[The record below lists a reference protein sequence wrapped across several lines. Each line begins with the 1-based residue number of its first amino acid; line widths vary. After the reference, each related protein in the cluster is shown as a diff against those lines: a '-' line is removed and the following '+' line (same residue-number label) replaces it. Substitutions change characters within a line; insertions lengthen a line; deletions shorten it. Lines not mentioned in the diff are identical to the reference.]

1 MKEERYFYVSEASAL
16 SELPEEEATHALRVL
31 RLKEG
36 DEMMLMDGK
45 GTFFRAAVSMAT
57 GKHCFYQ
64 ILETLPQQRTW
75 QGHLH
80 LAIAPT
86 KMMERIEWLAEKAT
100 EVGFDELSLLDCRFS
115 ERHVVK
121 TPRLEKIVVSAMKQ
135 SRKAWKPIVNEMQ
148 DFKTFIAQ
156 HSTGRRYIAHCY
168 EEVERVNLFQTLPQ
182 PLPIREGRKYSQDE
196 EKVKKLV
203 EEVSSPLPYRE
214 GQGESL
220 LVLIGPEGDFSI
232 DEVRMAVD
240 AGFVSVDLGPS
251 RLRTETA
258 GLAAVIMMQLS
269 QQ

>member
-1 MKEERYFYVSEASAL
+1 MKEERYFYVPKASTL

-36 DEMMLMDGK
+36 DEMMLMDGE
-45 GTFFRAAVSMAT
+45 GTFFRAAVSMTSA
-57 GKHCFYQ
+57 KHCFYH

-115 ERHVVK
+115 ERRVVK
-121 TPRLEKIVVSAMKQ
+121 TPRLEKIVISAMKQ

-148 DFKTFIAQ
+148 DFKSFIAQ
-156 HSTGRRYIAHCY
+156 HSTGRRFIAHCY
-168 EEVERVNLFQTLPQ
+168 NEVPRVNLFDHL
-182 PLPIREGRKYSQDE
+182 KDE
-196 EKVKKLV
+196 ATDA
-203 EEVSSPLPYRE
+203 
-214 GQGESL
+214 
-220 LVLIGPEGDFSI
+220 LVLVGPEGDFSI
-232 DEVRMAVD
+232 DEVRMAVE
-240 AGFVSVDLGPS
+240 AGYVSVDLGKS

-258 GLAAVIMMQLS
+258 GLAAVMMMQLS

>member
-1 MKEERYFYVSEASAL
+1 MKEERYFYVPKASAQ

-36 DEMMLMDGK
+36 DEMMLMDGA
-45 GTFFRAAVSMAT
+45 GTFFRAAVSMT
-57 GKHCFYQ
+57 SGKHCFYH

-115 ERHVVK
+115 ERRVVK
-121 TPRLEKIVVSAMKQ
+121 TPRLEKIVISAMKQ
-135 SRKAWKPIVNEMQ
+135 SRKAWKPVVNEMI
-148 DFKTFIAQ
+148 DFKSFIAQ
-156 HSTGRRYIAHCY
+156 HSTGRRFIAHCY
-168 EEVERVNLFQTLPQ
+168 NEVPRVNLFDHLKDKAT
-182 PLPIREGRKYSQDE
+182 DT
-196 EKVKKLV
+196 
-203 EEVSSPLPYRE
+203 
-214 GQGESL
+214 

-232 DEVRMAVD
+232 DEVRMAVE
-240 AGFVSVDLGPS
+240 AGFVSVDLGKS

-258 GLAAVIMMQLS
+258 GLAAVMMMQLS